1 MPKIKTNEIIRM
13 LRESIE
19 PKMNQTEMGKK
30 LGISQRVMSA
40 IERGENEPDNETIRN
55 ICLYYNISAD
65 YILGLTDEPK
75 KLYENKKPRK
85 QG

>member
-19 PKMNQTEMGKK
+19 PKMNQTEMAKK
-30 LGISQRVMSA
+30 FNISQRAMSR
-40 IERGENEPDNETIRN
+40 IECGETEPDNETLKA
-55 ICLYYNISAD
+55 ICRYYNLSAD

>member
-1 MPKIKTNEIIRM
+1 MKTNEKIRM

-30 LGISQRVMSA
+30 LNISQRAMSR
-40 IERGENEPDNETIRN
+40 IECGETEADYETLRA
-55 ICLYYNISAD
+55 ICLYYNMSAD

-75 KLYENKKPRK
+75 KLYESKKPRR
-85 QG
+85 QE